1 MGNEKKEYL
10 GINIEASTKTKLKS
24 LALENGRTM
33 SAQIIEMINRDYK
46 KMLSAH
52 LKADQKTQQVRIK

>member
-10 GINIEASTKTKLKS
+10 GINIAASTKTKLKS

-46 KMLSAH
+46 KLQAKQSKQSKLLSN
-52 LKADQKTQQVRIK
+52 